1 MLINTHH
8 VVINE
13 TRWNI
18 IKVEVSNISII
29 ITEDGPKSVSER
41 ELYNMLGATLVTSC
55 IEILEITKTE
65 GHRIAGS

>member
-41 ELYNMLGATLVTSC
+41 DLSGLQY
-55 IEILEITKTE
+55 I
-65 GHRIAGS
+65 GSYMECKSHNNFRNHKN